1 MLLQTGLPVP
11 EENIKRKNGIN
22 INRIY
27 DYVVFKNLIISMK
40 NVTYH
45 MKFLYSSLTIKACE
59 HA

>member
-1 MLLQTGLPVP
+1 MLQQAGLPVP
-11 EENIKRKNGIN
+11 EENVKHKHGIN

-45 MKFLYSSLTIKACE
+45 VKFIYGSLTIKACE